1 MQMLLS
7 EIWPSGR
14 RITVEVLVKNRAA
27 YEFWKAIGFQ
37 DYAIMLE
44 MLRDGD
50 PT

>member
-1 MQMLLS
+1 MFA
-7 EIWPSGR
+7 R
-14 RITVEVLVKNRAA
+14 RPKRMWVCWITVEVLVKNRAA